1 MIKRDIEKQVV
12 EEVTPTMSYRK
23 RIKEIVNEINEILVK
38 EIKKRN
44 LSATVELVGSIA
56 KDTYLKDNMDI
67 DFFLCFPTD
76 FFKED
81 IARHTLEIGKSFLKN
96 TEESYAEHPYLRG
109 YYKDFFIEVVPC
121 YQIEKANQKLSAVDR
136 TPLHTRFVMENITP
150 DKKQEV
156 RLLKQFL
163 KGINCY
169 GAEAQI
175 EGFSGYLCEIL
186 IIKYGCFEKL
196 LKDAVK
202 WSYGKKIA
210 IIKGVYPDFDTPLMF
225 IDPVDNE
232 RNVASAVSEE
242 KFKFFINA
250 SKEYLKSPRITFFFP
265 NRIKAWSLSKIKSEI
280 AKQKCRYIGVR
291 IEKPDIIDEN
301 LYPQIRKSLRSIVDE
316 CKRYDFI
323 VSESTYYV
331 DEKYIIF
338 ILKTN
343 VGYLPLTLEHMGP
356 PVVKK
361 GNSEE
366 FLKKWEN
373 NPRLVKPPFQK
384 NKRWYVEIKREYLD
398 IKDFLKDQIKNLS
411 MGKHIDKIVRENY
424 TIIDGENLVKENLKI
439 FWTEYLD
446 EKMSWER

>member
-1 MIKRDIEKQVV
+1 
-12 EEVTPTMSYRK
+12 
-23 RIKEIVNEINEILVK
+23 
-38 EIKKRN
+38 
-44 LSATVELVGSIA
+44 
-56 KDTYLKDNMDI
+56 
-67 DFFLCFPTD
+67 LCFPTD
-76 FFKED
+76 FLKED
-81 IARHTLEIGKSFLKN
+81 IARYALEIGKSFLKN

-121 YQIEKANQKLSAVDR
+121 YKIEKANQKLSAVDR
-136 TPLHTRFVMENITP
+136 TPLHTRFVIENITS

-156 RLLKQFL
+156 RLFKQFL

-169 GAEAQI
+169 GAESQI

-186 IIKYGCFEKL
+186 IIRYGCFEKV

-210 IIKGVYPDFDTPLMF
+210 IIKDVYPDFDTPLVF

-242 KFKFFINA
+242 KFKFFIYA
-250 SKEYLKSPRITFFFP
+250 SREYLKSPKITFFFP
-265 NRIKAWSLSKIKSEI
+265 NRVKAWSISKIKSEI
-280 AKQKCRYIGVR
+280 AEQKCRYIGVR
-291 IEKPDIIDEN
+291 VEKPDIIDEN

-316 CKRYDFI
+316 CKRYDFRI
-323 VSESTYYV
+323 FESTYYV
-331 DEKYIIF
+331 DKSYIIF
-338 ILKTN
+338 ILK
-343 VGYLPLTLEHMGP
+343 VEIGDLPATLEHMGP

-361 GNSEE
+361 ENSEE

-373 NPRLVKPPFQK
+373 NPRVVKQPFEK

-398 IKDFLKDQIKNLS
+398 IKDFLTDQIKNLS
-411 MGKHIDKIVRENY
+411 MGKHIDRIVRENY
-424 TIIDGENLVKENLKI
+424 TIIEGENLIIENLKT

-446 EKMSWER
+446 EKMPWER